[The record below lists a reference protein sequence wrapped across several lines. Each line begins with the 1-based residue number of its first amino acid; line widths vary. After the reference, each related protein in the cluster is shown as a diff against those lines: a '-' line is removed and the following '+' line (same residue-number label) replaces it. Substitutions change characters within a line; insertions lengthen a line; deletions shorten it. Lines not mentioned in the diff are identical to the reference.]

1 MVTNLD
7 GLQRAID
14 IQSELSFLK
23 GLIDVK
29 SHADL
34 RIVLEAGKRVNWR
47 RLTAKIAALRN
58 RTSRRSELENRSHE
72 SPNQVHDVG

>member
-23 GLIDVK
+23 GRSDIK

-34 RIVLEAGKRVNWR
+34 RIVLEVGKRVN
-47 RLTAKIAALRN
+47 
-58 RTSRRSELENRSHE
+58 
-72 SPNQVHDVG
+72 

>member
-23 GLIDVK
+23 GRIDIK

-34 RIVLEAGKRVNWR
+34 RIVLEVGKRVN
-47 RLTAKIAALRN
+47 
-58 RTSRRSELENRSHE
+58 
-72 SPNQVHDVG
+72 

>member
-23 GLIDVK
+23 GRSDIK
-29 SHADL
+29 SDADL
-34 RIVLEAGKRVNWR
+34 RIVLEAGKRVN
-47 RLTAKIAALRN
+47 
-58 RTSRRSELENRSHE
+58 
-72 SPNQVHDVG
+72 

>member
-14 IQSELSFLK
+14 IQSELRLLK
-23 GLIDVK
+23 GRIDIK

-34 RIVLEAGKRVNWR
+34 RIVLEVGKRVN
-47 RLTAKIAALRN
+47 
-58 RTSRRSELENRSHE
+58 
-72 SPNQVHDVG
+72 

>member
-23 GLIDVK
+23 GRIDIK

-34 RIVLEAGKRVNWR
+34 RIVLEGGQARQLAQVNSQNSCIAKSNI
-47 RLTAKIAALRN
+47 TA
-58 RTSRRSELENRSHE
+58 
-72 SPNQVHDVG
+72 Q

>member
-1 MVTNLD
+1 VSANCRRRCSTVTCSPRRIASRPNMVTNLD

-23 GLIDVK
+23 GRIDIK

-34 RIVLEAGKRVNWR
+34 RIVLEAGKRVN
-47 RLTAKIAALRN
+47 
-58 RTSRRSELENRSHE
+58 
-72 SPNQVHDVG
+72 